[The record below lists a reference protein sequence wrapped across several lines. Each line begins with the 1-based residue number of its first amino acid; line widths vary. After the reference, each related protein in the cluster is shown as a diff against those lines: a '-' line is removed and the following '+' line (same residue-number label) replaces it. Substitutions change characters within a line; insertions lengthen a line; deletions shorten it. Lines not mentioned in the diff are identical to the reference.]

1 METQVQR
8 TYLVTR
14 VIGPVNVMVQRSK
27 RTHPFCTHIDKLKPY
42 VADTM
47 PTSWLRDDLNASR
60 LSPGT
65 APVNGTLDAQH
76 GAAEMSVELEVH
88 DRDQHDRT
96 HSDGNAI
103 AGVPPAGVRSP
114 RPRRRIR
121 RPQRYSD

>member
-1 METQVQR
+1 
-8 TYLVTR
+8 VTK

-47 PTSWLRDDLNASR
+47 PASWLRDGLNASES
-60 LSPGT
+60 SPGAET
-65 APVNGTLDAQH
+65 VSGTLDAQR

-88 DRDQHDRT
+88 DRDEHDRT

-114 RPRRRIR
+114 RPRRHTR